1 MGFRYAIAHK
11 GKGVSE
17 AVALAKRGVSLE
29 RASAFGYQNLGF
41 CRKLNHPNASPL
53 QLSYCINYSITALI
67 TALLHIQQH
76 FYQLLFSS

>member
-11 GKGVSE
+11 GKGD
-17 AVALAKRGVSLE
+17 
-29 RASAFGYQNLGF
+29 AFGYQNLGF